1 MAAPTIENKMED
13 KIVNRLKAEG
23 QLTRNRG
30 SNSIKKVISSLD
42 NIFNLLVKHF
52 DTTVREAAVNKFAL
66 EEKLAEEKRKKD
78 EAKGKGLRGAAEGVG
93 KGIGAAGRGIGAVGK
108 GIGAAGGFLS
118 SLISMLAGPALLLF
132 LFKLPEILES
142 KTFKNALTFIKEEL
156 IPLGEKFYN
165 GVLIPLKDQIG
176 IFFGKSFEDIKTFIE
191 TLNNDISEDFAKGD
205 ILKGSKTLVTSL
217 KDTAV
222 SIADNLATSLYN
234 FFAEIFKFEK
244 TDSAFGEAVNQY
256 AKLKKDATKMAKD
269 LYKTLKEIIKTFTIG
284 IIAALPTEFLRSDIG
299 KRLGLTPEDLKRV
312 EDLRSET
319 TSAEI
324 KKQKEKD
331 FGDERSSMNRIL
343 LGQPGSE
350 VAMLLEAQRLAA
362 MDALL
367 KRDENRR
374 EVNIQPITTN
384 IDLSKT
390 SAVSASKQA
399 KGSIDNHTIS
409 FFERGMMI
417 MM

>member
-78 EAKGKGLRGAAEGVG
+78 EAKGKGLRGAAGAVG

-205 ILKGSKTLVTSL
+205 ILKGSKKLGTSL

-244 TDSAFGEAVNQY
+244 TDSAFGEAASQY
-256 AKLKKDATKMAKD
+256 TKLKEKAIAMAED
-269 LYKTLKEIIKTFTIG
+269 LYKTLKDIIKTFTIA

-299 KRLGLTPEDLKRV
+299 KRLGLTPEDLERV

-331 FGDERSSMNRIL
+331 FGDPNSTLEKQIIGLPGGELMMAMEKRLRAEIEKDIIQAQIGDINVTKTERTS
-343 LGQPGSE
+343 
-350 VAMLLEAQRLAA
+350 
-362 MDALL
+362 
-367 KRDENRR
+367 
-374 EVNIQPITTN
+374 ITSPERK
-384 IDLSKT
+384 L
-390 SAVSASKQA
+390 
-399 KGSIDNHTIS
+399 KGSIDNNLIPS
-409 FFERGMMI
+409 WMRNIPLM
-417 MM
+417 